1 MAHMPQLSARFR
13 AASRVCGVIVSA
25 VGALVFLAWAVHDPT
40 LDRALAG
47 HFIMQLNTGL
57 LFVLAGA
64 GLWLRPRV
72 AATVCGGAVALGGA
86 YMVLEHVRAGAVL
99 PGRMEPD
106 TASGF
111 LLVGAAIALRHSQHR
126 VAARAAE
133 AMTIACLLIAMV
145 GLFGFT
151 YNVKFFFGV
160 TQYVR
165 MTLGTAL
172 AFVALGLGTL
182 FAEPERGVMATVVS
196 DSAGGVMAR
205 RLYPAAIAIPI
216 LLGQL
221 TLAGETL
228 RLYNGKFGLSLFLL
242 TSIVVFVLLVSL
254 TYRSLD
260 RTDGERM
267 RLAAVLLEE
276 AERRHIAKELHDEV
290 GQSLTALKLRLQ
302 VADASEQ
309 VVQARSLVDELLT
322 RVSNLSLDLR
332 PAMLDDL
339 GLLPAL
345 VWLFERYAKQTGVKV
360 EFAHAGL
367 DGRMSPVVET
377 AAFRIVQEAL
387 TNVARHAKVP
397 SVDVRVWRDGA
408 ALAVQVADRGK
419 GFDVAAALAA
429 GRSTGLSGMRE
440 RAAALGGTL
449 TIEARAGRGTRLFAE
464 LPLPPDRA
472 RTKMAN
478 A

>member
-1 MAHMPQLSARFR
+1 
-13 AASRVCGVIVSA
+13 
-25 VGALVFLAWAVHDPT
+25 
-40 LDRALAG
+40 
-47 HFIMQLNTGL
+47 
-57 LFVLAGA
+57 
-64 GLWLRPRV
+64 
-72 AATVCGGAVALGGA
+72 
-86 YMVLEHVRAGAVL
+86 
-99 PGRMEPD
+99 
-106 TASGF
+106 
-111 LLVGAAIALRHSQHR
+111 
-126 VAARAAE
+126 
-133 AMTIACLLIAMV
+133 
-145 GLFGFT
+145 
-151 YNVKFFFGV
+151 
-160 TQYVR
+160 
-165 MTLGTAL
+165 
-172 AFVALGLGTL
+172 
-182 FAEPERGVMATVVS
+182 
-196 DSAGGVMAR
+196 MAR

-221 TLAGETL
+221 TLVGETF

-276 AERRHIAKELHDEV
+276 AERRHIAQELHDEV

-302 VADASEQ
+302 VAEASEQ
-309 VVQARSLVDELLT
+309 VLQARGLVDELLT

-345 VWLFERYAKQTGVKV
+345 VWLFERYTSQTTVKV

-367 DGRMSPVVET
+367 DGRMSPIVET

-387 TNVARHAKVP
+387 TNVARHAAVP
-397 SVDVRVWRDGA
+397 LVNVRVWRTGPRLSVQIADG
-408 ALAVQVADRGK
+408 GK

-429 GRSTGLSGMRE
+429 GRSSGLSGMRE
-440 RAAALGGTL
+440 RAAALGGSME
-449 TIEARAGRGTRLFAE
+449 IESDGAGTRLTAE
-464 LPLPPDRA
+464 LPLPSVPVA
-472 RTKMAN
+472 AKMGAS